1 MRQTRTVARFSNM
14 DPTRSRSSS
23 VARGVSKELT
33 IATIDASLDGF
44 QTTTMTMMME
54 IIDSTRLV

>member
-1 MRQTRTVARFSNM
+1 M

-44 QTTTMTMMME
+44 PTTTTTTTMMME
-54 IIDSTRLV
+54 IIDLTRLV